1 MSALPSPPPSPL
13 YKKRHRR
20 NDSFLLVQ
28 EIIKEQEKEAQRLNR
43 VRYSCP
49 AAVHNESETII
60 PRKSKSNHSVRF
72 TADPPK
78 VFHYI

>member
-1 MSALPSPPPSPL
+1 MSTLPSPPPSPL
-13 YKKRHRR
+13 SYKSRHRR

-28 EIIKEQEKEAQRLNR
+28 EIIKEQEKEALKFNK

-49 AAVHNESETII
+49 AAISEEEVI
-60 PRKSKSNHSVRF
+60 PRKSKSSHSVKF
-72 TADPPK
+72 TTDPPK